1 MKDIFAER
9 FRAARK
15 SAGLT
20 LDDIAEVCHN
30 RAGEAPS
37 RAAIAQWEKQNGTR
51 PSFENLIAA
60 ARRLGVSIDYLT
72 GLTNSPPPYGGLHAS
87 EEVMHY
93 RALSQEAIRLAEQW
107 DRLPP
112 SAQRALQ
119 DLLASM
125 KAMGAPKRK

>member
-30 RAGEAPS
+30 RAGETPS
-37 RAAIAQWEKQNGTR
+37 RAAIAQWEKENGTR
-51 PSFENLIAA
+51 PSFENLISA

-72 GLTNSPPPYGGLHAS
+72 GITNSPVPAGSLQAG
-87 EEVMHY
+87 EEIMHY
-93 RALSQEAIRLAEQW
+93 RALSQEAVRMAEQW

-125 KAMGAPKRK
+125 KVMGASKRK